1 MKTPLVSINLNAALD
16 QLALICRGASDIG
29 LDLLD
34 AINVQPDVLSH
45 QFDQASNDQLLSLT
59 RQALETAILAAK
71 PSDEAKSEPW
81 LNAALEIATDKAF
94 PEILREIPVTVSIF
108 LGAIMEVA
116 AEHGFD
122 PADSLVMKR
131 CLAVMCVAGPF
142 VEDSGSDMVS
152 LVARID
158 LTGLTAHGVVLRVA
172 PRLSEALAMKLGAQM
187 LPMSGPAITTA
198 TSYAFTSYYQA
209 MARVLFGLMVL
220 ASQTGQSLEALG
232 ERLYQRM
239 GKDSLA
245 ALR

>member
-16 QLALICRGASDIG
+16 QLALICRGASDLG

-34 AINVQPDVLSH
+34 AIRVQPETLTS
-45 QFDQASNDQLLSLT
+45 QLDQAANSELLLET

-71 PSDEAKSEPW
+71 PNEDTNSEPW
-81 LNAALEIATDKAF
+81 LNAALVTATDEAF
-94 PEILREIPVTVSIF
+94 PEALREIPVTVSIL
-108 LGAIMEVA
+108 LGSIMEVA

-122 PADSLVMKR
+122 PTESSVMKR
-131 CLAVMCVAGPF
+131 CLAVMGVAGPF

-158 LTGLTAHGVVLRVA
+158 LTGLTAHGVILRVS
-172 PRLSEALAMKLGAQM
+172 PRLSGALAMKLGAQA
-187 LPMSGPAITTA
+187 LPKSGHAIITA
-198 TSYAFTSYYQA
+198 TGYAFTSYYQA

-220 ASQTGQSLEALG
+220 ATQTGQSIEALG
-232 ERLYQRM
+232 ERLFQRM

-245 ALR
+245 ALC